1 MIIDTH
7 IHESK
12 YSLDSEI
19 SLEEIMKRAKK

>member
-19 SLEEIMKRAKK
+19 SLEEIVK

>member
-19 SLEEIMKRAKK
+19 SLEEIVKKEKK